1 MPIQTVALD
10 NEYVVQYAS
19 SVVSILRVEDEPEIQ
34 KLSVVVQLGNKPQ
47 YRYTIEVLTG
57 EAYTPEWTNET
68 ITNSIKNY
76 FTVTG

>member
-19 SVVSILRVEDEPEIQ
+19 SVVSILRIEDEPETQ
-34 KLSVVVQLGNKPQ
+34 TLSAVVQLGDKPQ

-57 EAYTPEWTNET
+57 EAYTPEWTNE
-68 ITNSIKNY
+68 IVANSIKNY
-76 FTVTG
+76 FTVAE